1 MSSYFFG
8 DASTTAQIYLDQMAS
23 VGPAI
28 EAGLDRIEELEPQQ
42 AKDLLAKLYCVCA
55 RAHREG
61 VSEDVWAVLVEKY
74 DKAFVH
80 VLTVDNDLQDALFL
94 NKHQYLGGQTTE
106 NVVKY
111 KRLAGILV

>member
-8 DASTTAQIYLDQMAS
+8 DASTTAQIYLDQMTGL
-23 VGPAI
+23 GPKV
-28 EAGLDRIEELEPQQ
+28 EADLEQIEELEPQQ

-61 VSEDVWAVLVEKY
+61 VSEDVWDVLVEKY
-74 DKAFVH
+74 DKAFAH
-80 VLTVDNDLQDALFL
+80 VLTVDDDLRDALFL